1 MEDAYESRNEYVDS
15 ERIYAMWLKLRQR
28 ELVNDRI
35 YDYNKA
41 EICIKA
47 TETVKIHIS
56 AIEPEEGINVKVDT
70 DENASVNMY
79 WCEETKKQTTERS
92 INILDS
98 YHQQYD
104 Q

>member
-1 MEDAYESRNEYVDS
+1 MH
-15 ERIYAMWLKLRQR
+15 KKQ
-28 ELVNDRI
+28 
-35 YDYNKA
+35 
-41 EICIKA
+41 